1 MPRQRCRREAYEAR
15 ESGSNLPYIREMSR
29 RGVCVGPKDLDYII
43 MILAPQ
49 DMLCLKV
56 YIVK

>member
-1 MPRQRCRREAYEAR
+1 MYEAR
-15 ESGSNLPYIREMSR
+15 ESGSSLPYIREMSG
-29 RGVCVGPKDLDYII
+29 RGVCVGLKDLDYII

-49 DMLCLKV
+49 DMLCSKV

>member
-1 MPRQRCRREAYEAR
+1 VYEAQG
-15 ESGSNLPYIREMSR
+15 SGSSLPYIREMSR
-29 RGVCVGPKDLDYII
+29 RGVCVFLKDLDYII

-49 DMLCLKV
+49 DMLCSKV